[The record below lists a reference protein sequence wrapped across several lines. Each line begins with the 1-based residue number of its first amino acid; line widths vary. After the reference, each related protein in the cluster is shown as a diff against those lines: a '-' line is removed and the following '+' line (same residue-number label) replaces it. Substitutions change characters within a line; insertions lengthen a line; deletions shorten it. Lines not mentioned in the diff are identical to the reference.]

1 MRIWCAFCVLGCF
14 HVCSGVTSF
23 YGTYIGTIA
32 AQFKPSLYYVSVWS
46 GFWFGVGMSA

>member
-1 MRIWCAFCVLGCF
+1 MFLVVFMFVA
-14 HVCSGVTSF
+14 GVTLF